1 MASTFTDLGIELM
14 ATGENAGTWG
24 TKTNAN
30 LSLIE
35 QLTGGVLSLSI
46 AGGAG
51 TQALTIADGALT
63 GTAQQRVI
71 EFTGTI
77 SGNRIITF
85 PLLTE
90 NFYIIKNGTSG
101 SHTVQLKAVSGSG
114 ATVTFSTT
122 NKGYKLIYLDGVA
135 TNTGVFEAEIGD
147 ITGVTAGTNLTGG
160 GTEGAVTINLADA
173 STSTK
178 GAASFSSDNFA
189 ASSGAITIKD
199 SGVATAEIQND
210 AVTLAKMASGTDGN
224 IISYDTS
231 GNPVAVA
238 TGSSGQVLTSAG
250 AGAVPSFQTL
260 NAPSGAVTW
269 STTVKTSGFTASS
282 GNGYFCNTTSAAF
295 TVTLPSSPSAGD
307 IVAVKDYANTWDTN
321 NLTLGRNSQPIG
333 GVAVDA
339 SLQTEGLAVTLVYID
354 STKGWLVTDSG
365 LQDEA
370 PSPQFITATGGTI
383 TTSGDFK
390 IHTFNSNATFC
401 VSNAGNAAGSNT
413 VDYMVVAGG
422 AGGGSGT
429 GPSSKRG
436 AGGGGAGGFRESSG
450 AASGCYTASPLGA
463 CVSALPVNAQGY
475 PITVGAGGGGGNP
488 APGTDG
494 GDSVFS
500 NITSTGGGGG
510 TSGPDDGPSKGGRD
524 GGSGG
529 GLGKP
534 GPPGDQTAGAGNTPA
549 FSPPQGND
557 GGGPRPAGDY
567 LAGNGGGGAT
577 AAGSPLQGIPG
588 DPNFNG
594 GAGGAG
600 ATTSINASPTVFSE
614 GGRGGIWNGP
624 NPGSNNATA
633 NTGDAGRGGG
643 AGNSYSGEAGGSG
656 GSGRVVIRYKFQ

>member
-51 TQALTIADGALT
+51 NQDLTIADGALT
-63 GTAQQRVI
+63 GTAQQRVL

-77 SGNRIITF
+77 SGARVIRF

-90 NFYIIKNGTSG
+90 TFYIIKNGTSG
-101 SHTVQLKAVSGSG
+101 AHTVQLKAISGSG
-114 ATVTFSTT
+114 ATVTFSAT

-147 ITGVTAGTNLTGG
+147 ITSVVAGTNLTGG

-173 STSTK
+173 STSAK

-199 SGVATAEIQND
+199 LGVATAEIQDD
-210 AVTLAKMASGTDGN
+210 AVTLGKMAAGTDGN

-250 AGAVPSFQTL
+250 AGAIPSFQTIST
-260 NAPSGAVTW
+260 PSGAVTW
-269 STTVKTSGFTASS
+269 DTTVKTSGFTAAS
-282 GNGYFCNTTSAAF
+282 GEGYFCNTTSAAF
-295 TVTLPSSPSAGD
+295 TVTLPSSPSAGA

-321 NLTLGRNSQPIG
+321 TLTLGRNSQPIG
-333 GVAVDA
+333 GNALDA
-339 SLQTEGLAVTLVYID
+339 LLKEEGLAVTLVYID
-354 STKGWLVTDSG
+354 STKGWLVTGSG

-370 PSPQFITATGGTI
+370 QGQAFVAATGGTI
-383 TTSGDFK
+383 TTSGNFK

-401 VSNAGNAAGSNT
+401 VSNGGNSAGSNT

-429 GPSSKRG
+429 GGGNLRA

-463 CVSALPVNAQGY
+463 NVSALPVSAQGY
-475 PITVGAGGGGGNP
+475 PITIGAGGAGGNP
-488 APGTDG
+488 APGANG
-494 GDSVFS
+494 GSSIFS
-500 NITSTGGGGG
+500 SITSTGGGGG
-510 TSGPDDGPSKGGRD
+510 TSGPSGAPDKGGRP

-529 GLGKP
+529 GLGAP
-534 GPPGDQTAGAGNTPA
+534 GPSAQTAGAGNTPS
-549 FSPPQGND
+549 FSPAQGFD
-557 GGGPRPAGDY
+557 GGGPRPAGDF

-588 DPNFNG
+588 TPNFNG

-600 ATTSINASPTVFSE
+600 ATTSINTSPTVYSE

-624 NPGSNNATA
+624 NPGSNNASA
-633 NTGDAGRGGG
+633 NTGDAARGGG
-643 AGNSYSGEAGGSG
+643 AGNAYSGEAGGTG

>member
-1 MASTFTDLGIELM
+1 M
-14 ATGENAGTWG
+14 
-24 TKTNAN
+24 
-30 LSLIE
+30 
-35 QLTGGVLSLSI
+35 
-46 AGGAG
+46 
-51 TQALTIADGALT
+51 
-63 GTAQQRVI
+63 
-71 EFTGTI
+71 
-77 SGNRIITF
+77 
-85 PLLTE
+85 
-90 NFYIIKNGTSG
+90 
-101 SHTVQLKAVSGSG
+101 
-114 ATVTFSTT
+114 
-122 NKGYKLIYLDGVA
+122 
-135 TNTGVFEAEIGD
+135 
-147 ITGVTAGTNLTGG
+147 
-160 GTEGAVTINLADA
+160 
-173 STSTK
+173 
-178 GAASFSSDNFA
+178 
-189 ASSGAITIKD
+189 
-199 SGVATAEIQND
+199 ATAEIQND

-370 PSPQFITATGGTI
+370 PSPQFIAATGGTV
-383 TTSGDFK
+383 TRSGDFK

-401 VSNAGNAAGSNT
+401 V
-413 VDYMVVAGG
+413 
-422 AGGGSGT
+422 
-429 GPSSKRG
+429 
-436 AGGGGAGGFRESSG
+436 SG

-475 PITVGAGGGGGNP
+475 PITVGGGGGVNNP
-488 APGTDG
+488 GPGSDG
-494 GDSVFS
+494 SDSIFS
-500 NITSTGGGGG
+500 SITSTGGGGG
-510 TSGPDDGPSKGGRD
+510 TSGPDGAPAKGGRP

-534 GPPGDQTAGAGNTPA
+534 ASGSGQCAGAGNTPA

-557 GGGPRPAGDY
+557 GGGPRADGDF

-577 AAGSPLQGIPG
+577 TAGSPLQGVPG
-588 DPNFNG
+588 TPDFNG

-600 ATTSINASPTVFSE
+600 ATTSINASPTVYSE
-614 GGRGGIWNGP
+614 GGQGGIWNGP
-624 NPGSNNATA
+624 NPGCNSASA